1 MGFWIGF
8 DVGKEFHWIVVLND
22 EGSVVFSRKVEATE
36 TDLEAALS
44 EIAAFGDP
52 ADRAIGIDIVG
63 GPATMLEAALFER
76 GEQIFYLL
84 GTAVNEARKVY
95 RGGEQKSDPG
105 DARIIADQLR
115 FRWRSL
121 QEVRPRE
128 KELAEMRILLA
139 HRRDLVQD
147 KTRQITRLRA
157 TLLEVFPGMEAILD
171 LTKKGPLVA
180 LTRVARPAQVRR
192 LGESRLTRWLKG
204 RGVRK
209 AETLA
214 RRIVTSAKEQRWEM
228 PAAEVKAEI
237 AGELAAEVL
246 RLKERVAAL
255 DARLEE
261 LMASNPKARIVR
273 SLPGMGLVLAAEFLA
288 EAGDLAR
295 FGSADRLAAAAGIS
309 PVLRLSGK
317 TSYRRR
323 ARRGNRILKRVFY
336 QSAFLAL
343 AEDEP
348 SKTFYQRKREEG
360 KRHPQAVICLA
371 RRRVNV
377 LWAMLRDGSVYEQRT
392 PRAA

>member
-1 MGFWIGF
+1 MRFWIGI
-8 DVGKEFHWIVVLND
+8 DVAKEFHWMVVLD
-22 EGSVVFSRKVEATE
+22 EEGSVVLSRRVEATE
-36 TDLEAALS
+36 ADLEDALL

-52 ADRAIGIDIVG
+52 GDRAVGIDIVG
-63 GPATMLEAALFER
+63 GPATTLEAALLER
-76 GEQIFYLL
+76 GERLFYVP
-84 GTAVNEARKVY
+84 GTAVNEARKAY

-105 DARIIADQLR
+105 DARVIADQLR

-121 QEVRPRE
+121 QEVRARE
-128 KELAEMRILLA
+128 EEMAELRVLLA

-157 TLLEVFPGMEAILD
+157 MLLEVFPGMEAALD
-171 LTKKGPLVA
+171 LTKKGPLTAVG
-180 LTRVARPAQVRR
+180 RVARPAQARR
-192 LGESRLTRWLKG
+192 LGQRRLARWLKA

-209 AETLA
+209 SESIAE
-214 RRIVTSAKEQRWEM
+214 RIITAAKEQRREL

-237 AGELAAEVL
+237 VAELAAEIL

-255 DARLEE
+255 DRRLEE
-261 LMASNPKARIVR
+261 LMATDPKAKIVR

-295 FGSADRLAAAAGIS
+295 FGSADQLAAAAGIS
-309 PVLRLSGK
+309 PVLRSSGK

-323 ARRGNRILKRVFY
+323 AKRGNRVLKRVFY

-343 AEDEP
+343 ADHEP
-348 SKTFYQRKREEG
+348 SKTFYRRKRAEG
-360 KRHPQAVICLA
+360 KNHRQAVIALA

-377 LWAMLRDGSVYEQRT
+377 LWAMLRDGSVYEQRA

>member
-1 MGFWIGF
+1 MRFWIGF
-8 DVGKEFHWIVVLND
+8 DVGKRAHWVVVLD
-22 EGSVVFSRKVEATE
+22 DKGGVVLSREVEAAE
-36 TDLEAALS
+36 ADLEAALS

-76 GEQIFYLL
+76 GEQIFYLP

-105 DARIIADQLR
+105 DARVIADQLR

-121 QEVRPRE
+121 QEIRPRE

-157 TLLEVFPGMEAILD
+157 TLLEVFPGMEATLD

-180 LTRVARPAQVRR
+180 LTRVARPAQARR

-204 RGVRK
+204 CGVRK

-214 RRIVTSAKEQRWEM
+214 RRIVTAAKEQRREM

-237 AGELAAEVL
+237 AAELAAEVL

-261 LMASNPKARIVR
+261 LMAADPKAKIVR

-309 PVLRLSGK
+309 PVLRSSGK

-343 AEDEP
+343 ADHEP

-377 LWAMLRDGSVYEQRT
+377 LWAMLRDGSVYEQRA